1 MTNNSAVEKHD
12 FAAAAASNFDELALN
27 DTGYCNLCGEKAES
41 KCDRCGD
48 FYCSEFCQRRDWQN
62 HRYICFPM
70 PKLVKTRRQ
79 CSSSKTEIA
88 REESQPQTIVNNEL
102 KVQQNSNLPP
112 HGSCVLL
119 TGFKSSNRCF
129 IRSTNPSTLA
139 ENKRVLNEI
148 HEFGKKSGAFSE
160 NPKTNAYALALK
172 EDKWCRVQILGG
184 RKENYYRIR
193 FMDFGEIS
201 KRYLKDLRRV
211 SRAIIN
217 LPCFNSVVQLKDIV
231 NFSSDLKLLESLTK
245 YTNMEYRVEFVEPDE
260 AGGNVKLYNWQNNTL
275 LNSLILESMSNL
287 KSDKDMELVSTTSS
301 LSNSN
306 EVQNNGF
313 EKPVMNGNSNKKDSE
328 KNSSTAENNTESVVS
343 HSIVNPAAKKK
354 PAVSPR
360 QIQMHKPCLQP
371 PFEIIPLNEKDRNCK
386 IIIVD
391 DSYTGSGYI
400 GCLLNKN
407 CENLNDISK
416 FLQEYKVSDQSYKPK
431 INEYCLAMFENDWYR
446 AKVVEIISEDKFL
459 VVYIDF
465 TNEMEL
471 PSKLIR
477 RYPMSLTLPCYTTLC
492 ALDGLPEDIS
502 DELKDF
508 LEQNCKSFTH
518 LNIENIRSVDGVC
531 YVESKEL
538 LNKMRN
544 AKLL

>member
-1 MTNNSAVEKHD
+1 MTNNSSEEKHD
-12 FAAAAASNFDELALN
+12 LAGAAAASNFDELALN
-27 DTGYCNLCGEKAES
+27 DTGFCNLCGDKAES

-70 PKLVKTRRQ
+70 PKLVKSRIV
-79 CSSSKTEIA
+79 SSLKMEVA
-88 REESQPQTIVNNEL
+88 REESHQQTIPNNEL
-102 KVQQNSNLPP
+102 KVQQNSNLPT

-119 TGFKSSNRCF
+119 TGFKSTNRCF
-129 IRSTNPSTLA
+129 IRSTNPSSLA
-139 ENKRVLNEI
+139 ENKKILNEI

-160 NPKTNAYALALK
+160 NPKTNAYALALR

-184 RKENYYRIR
+184 RKENYHRIR
-193 FMDFGEIS
+193 FIDFGEIS
-201 KRYLKDLRRV
+201 RRYLKDLRRV

-217 LPCFNSVVQLKDIV
+217 LPCFNNVVQLKDIV
-231 NFSSDLKLLESLTK
+231 NFSSDIKLLESLNK
-245 YTNMEYRVEFVEPDE
+245 FANMEYRVEFVEPDE

-275 LNSLILESMSNL
+275 LNTLILDLMKNQ
-287 KSDKDMELVSTTSS
+287 KSDKDIELVSTTSS

-306 EVQNNGF
+306 EVQCNGL
-313 EKPVMNGNSNKKDSE
+313 EKPPMNGNSNKKDSDN
-328 KNSSTAENNTESVVS
+328 NSSTAENKVESVVS
-343 HSIVNPAAKKK
+343 QSVVNPPAKKK
-354 PAVSPR
+354 PAASPR

-371 PFEIIPLNEKDRNCK
+371 PFEIIPINEKDRNCK

-400 GCLLNKN
+400 GCLLDKY
-407 CENLNDISK
+407 CENLNAISK
-416 FLQEYKVSDQSYKPK
+416 FLQDYKVSDQAYKPK

-471 PSKLIR
+471 SSKLIR
-477 RYPMSLTLPCYTTLC
+477 RYPMSLTMPCYTTIC

-508 LEQNCKSFTH
+508 LEQNCKSFTR
-518 LNIENIRSVDGVC
+518 LNIENIRSVDDVC

-538 LNKMRN
+538 LNKMRK